1 MPVSSEK
8 QPASWWT
15 GQKRSF
21 MLVSL
26 LWICGVIFFLLL
38 LGTVVGIISFML
50 WTLWLPT
57 Q

>member
-38 LGTVVGIISFML
+38 LGTVAGIISFML